1 MQQETRTLANATFG
15 YGLLIVGIV
24 VMFISFFQVFK
35 VFTGAPVPVKLFNF
49 QGVTIDLAKLVPKPD
64 TSAAQSIADKFN
76 LKIDIPSQEV
86 EPMETEIISAKM
98 LNDSANLGAF
108 VLFMS
113 FMLNFG
119 GKLAGI
125 GVSLVTNNKA

>member
-1 MQQETRTLANATFG
+1 MQQETKTLANATFG

-35 VFTGAPVPVKLFNF
+35 VFSGSPVPVKLFNF
-49 QGVTIDLAKLVPKPD
+49 QGVTIDLAKLVPRPD
-64 TSAAQSIADKFN
+64 TSALTEAAKKLN
-76 LKIDIPSQEV
+76 LNIQTTSQEV
-86 EPMETEIISAKM
+86 EPMETEIIPAKM

>member
-1 MQQETRTLANATFG
+1 MQTDSKSLVNLSIG
-15 YGLLIVGIV
+15 YGLLLTGIFM
-24 VMFISFFQVFK
+24 MFLAFFQVFR
-35 VFTGAPVPVKLFNF
+35 VFLQGEPVPVKIFAF
-49 QGVTIDLAKLVPKPD
+49 EGVKIDMARLIPKTD
-64 TSAAQSIADKFN
+64 TSTLSEAAKKLN
-76 LKIDIPSQEV
+76 LNIQMPAQEI

-119 GKLAGI
+119 GKLSGI
-125 GVSLVTNNKA
+125 GVSLVTKK